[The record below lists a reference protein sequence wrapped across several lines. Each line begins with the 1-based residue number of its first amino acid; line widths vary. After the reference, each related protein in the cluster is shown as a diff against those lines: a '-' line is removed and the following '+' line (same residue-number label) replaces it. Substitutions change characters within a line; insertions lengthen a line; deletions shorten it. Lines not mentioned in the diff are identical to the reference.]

1 MSTVTTRSLTI
12 GDGHCRVIV
21 PLVADCYEDVVRD
34 AAALAAQKPDMIEWR
49 ADYIAELRYNHELLV
64 RCLQRIRRR
73 IGEIPLLVTWRTQ
86 KEGGQMDLTAED
98 YEAFCRV
105 VCESGCADLL
115 DVELFTPA
123 PSRSYILSCAKQHG
137 VKTVCS
143 SHDFAKTPPKEE
155 MVSRLCRMQQLGAD
169 IAKLAVMP
177 NSRSDVAA
185 LLAAT
190 AEMTELHPETPVITM
205 SMGALGQASRLAGG
219 ALGSCAT
226 FAAAGKSSAPG
237 QVALS
242 DVRSVLRILEQ
253 KHP

>member
-1 MSTVTTRSLTI
+1 MIDSRGLLRYNEADLHTDERSRIMSTVTIRSLTI

-115 DVELFTPA
+115 DVELKPTRYPTKISGVYVCRLTITAARTP
-123 PSRSYILSCAKQHG
+123 
-137 VKTVCS
+137 
-143 SHDFAKTPPKEE
+143 
-155 MVSRLCRMQQLGAD
+155 
-169 IAKLAVMP
+169 
-177 NSRSDVAA
+177 
-185 LLAAT
+185 
-190 AEMTELHPETPVITM
+190 
-205 SMGALGQASRLAGG
+205 
-219 ALGSCAT
+219 
-226 FAAAGKSSAPG
+226 
-237 QVALS
+237 
-242 DVRSVLRILEQ
+242 
-253 KHP
+253 